1 MFAGFF
7 IAGLLAFSPSLP
19 SRPCVNTRPVSLL
32 FSLTMSEDDASTV
45 EALAAF
51 MAQQETAAEEL
62 AAGAKELDELERATA
77 EELGLSSEELEV
89 FADEC
94 NDPPTTSPVA
104 AMANLMVSQEDAGAA
119 LGEGFKELEEIEGEI
134 AAELGVTVEELERVE
149 DGDDA

>member
-1 MFAGFF
+1 MFAGLL
-7 IAGLLAFSPSLP
+7 AGLLAFSPSLS
-19 SRPCVNTRPVSLL
+19 SRQCVHMRPVSQRI
-32 FSLTMSEDDASTV
+32 SLTMSEDDASTV